1 MVACRRSM
9 IVSDHSC
16 VPLFR
21 SLLLFGPLDSSPWP
35 TPCVLLFDAS
45 PYPCTVLCLFPCCV
59 AWQANAQSAREASL
73 KATLRERTEKLA
85 AVEAEKAPPV
95 VAGGKVSSGD
105 PVQDWIDSLE

>member
-1 MVACRRSM
+1 MVAGRRSM

-16 VPLFR
+16 VPLFC
-21 SLLLFGPLDSSPWP
+21 SLLLFAPLDSCSWP
-35 TPCVLLFDAS
+35 PRYVLLFDAS
-45 PYPCTVLCLFPCCV
+45 PYPCIVPCLFPCCV

-95 VAGGKVSSGD
+95 VAEGKVSSGD